1 MARSS
6 GRPRSRKASAPIS
19 AQSAFLVSDI
29 LAGNT
34 DPRQND
40 IWAEKLALRNGPGG
54 SRRPAAAKTGTT
66 NDARDL
72 GTYGFL
78 PASGKDGVGLA
89 VGIWMGNSDHSFPN
103 SSKPA
108 TSLTAAAPLWRAF
121 VRDYTKGWK
130 VAKFSRPKDVV
141 SATIDAWSGGRP
153 GGWTR
158 DTTKEWFI
166 KGTQPGARKA
176 IDKDGLLYRQACG
189 GWRVDPVKAEL
200 GPVAWKSDVQDW
212 LRRARRGVG
221 VSGRYDSATA
231 YFWKESSWGG
241 PLYGS
246 CYRPK
251 PPPEK
256 KDKGDEKPK
265 KDKGPGEAARRRS
278 RRRPRR
284 RPPAV
289 DTPLSSAPRSGH
301 MRSDITLWI
310 MRGMGL
316 AIGVLVVVGL
326 VQLGFAAGHVLLLLF
341 LSILLASA
349 LEPMIGWLRE
359 HLPLSRVGTILVVY
373 VAFFIVMVGMAF
385 IVVPAAFNQ
394 GQKILASL
402 PPVVEEVKAWAATLR
417 PVALSTSITALVD
430 SAAEIIIPPPAAPP
444 SPTAVV
450 KVGTAV
456 AEGALFLFTMLAIVF
471 FWLVEHARL
480 QRYTLA
486 FLPAERRAGARHA
499 WNEIETRLG
508 LWVRGQLILMG
519 AMGVATGTAYTLL
532 GLPGALLLG
541 LIAALTEA
549 IPIVGPLLGAIPAIL
564 VAATVSPE
572 LALVVALIYIVLQL
586 IEGNVLVPLVM
597 RNTIGISP
605 LLVLFSLLLGAEVGG
620 LLGAFLAVPIAAS
633 VEIVLSRLQ
642 ARETPVAQDPAAIE
656 SPDEET
662 TDGYKRTLPDAA
674 NASTK

>member
-1 MARSS
+1 
-6 GRPRSRKASAPIS
+6 
-19 AQSAFLVSDI
+19 
-29 LAGNT
+29 
-34 DPRQND
+34 
-40 IWAEKLALRNGPGG
+40 
-54 SRRPAAAKTGTT
+54 
-66 NDARDL
+66 
-72 GTYGFL
+72 
-78 PASGKDGVGLA
+78 
-89 VGIWMGNSDHSFPN
+89 
-103 SSKPA
+103 
-108 TSLTAAAPLWRAF
+108 
-121 VRDYTKGWK
+121 
-130 VAKFSRPKDVV
+130 
-141 SATIDAWSGGRP
+141 
-153 GGWTR
+153 
-158 DTTKEWFI
+158 
-166 KGTQPGARKA
+166 
-176 IDKDGLLYRQACG
+176 
-189 GWRVDPVKAEL
+189 
-200 GPVAWKSDVQDW
+200 
-212 LRRARRGVG
+212 
-221 VSGRYDSATA
+221 
-231 YFWKESSWGG
+231 
-241 PLYGS
+241 
-246 CYRPK
+246 
-251 PPPEK
+251 
-256 KDKGDEKPK
+256 
-265 KDKGPGEAARRRS
+265 
-278 RRRPRR
+278 
-284 RPPAV
+284 
-289 DTPLSSAPRSGH
+289 
-301 MRSDITLWI
+301 MRSDITLWVI
-310 MRGMGL
+310 RGMGL
-316 AIGVLVVVGL
+316 AIGGLVVVGL
-326 VQLGFAAGHVLLLLF
+326 VQLGFAAGRVLLLLF

-359 HLPLSRVGTILVVY
+359 HLPLNRVGTILVVY
-373 VAFFIVMVGMAF
+373 LAFFVVMVGMAF

-394 GQKILASL
+394 GQKILAAL
-402 PPVVEEVKAWAATLR
+402 PAVVEEVKAWAADLR
-417 PVALSTSITALVD
+417 PAALSTSITALVG
-430 SAAEIIIPPPAAPP
+430 SAAEAIVPAPAAPP

-456 AEGALFLFTMLAIVF
+456 ADGALFLFTMLAIVF

-486 FLPAERRAGARHA
+486 FLPAERRGGARRA

-572 LALVVALIYIVLQL
+572 LALVVALIYVVLQL

-662 TDGYKRTLPDAA
+662 TDDYKRSLPDAA
-674 NASTK
+674 NASSK